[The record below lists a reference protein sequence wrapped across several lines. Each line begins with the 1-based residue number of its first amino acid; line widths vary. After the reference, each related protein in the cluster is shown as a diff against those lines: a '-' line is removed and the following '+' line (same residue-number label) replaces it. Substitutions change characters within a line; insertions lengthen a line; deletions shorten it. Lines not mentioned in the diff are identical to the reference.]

1 MNCFACSSRLTTDM
15 EINEDDRS
23 ECRSPVS
30 SANSSGDGA
39 RRTSTRG
46 RSVSKAGPSAPAAN
60 AAATTF
66 TYQELA
72 YATENFKP
80 ELLLGEGENGR
91 IYKGC
96 LQNTR
101 QVVAVKQ
108 LNRENGE

>member
-80 ELLLGEGENGR
+80 
-91 IYKGC
+91 
-96 LQNTR
+96 
-101 QVVAVKQ
+101 
-108 LNRENGE
+108 